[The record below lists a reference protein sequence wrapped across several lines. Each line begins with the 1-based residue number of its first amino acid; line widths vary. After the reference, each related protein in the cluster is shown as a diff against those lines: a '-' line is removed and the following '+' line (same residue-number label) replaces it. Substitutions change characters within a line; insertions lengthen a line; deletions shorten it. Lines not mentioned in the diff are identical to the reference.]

1 MPRSEVDVLIR
12 SLRDPRLAPLA
23 VTALPVWLWAADGS
37 RLLWAN
43 SAGAAAFGGRPGA
56 GITARSFRPGDQHRR
71 QVARL
76 ARELVGDAL
85 RLERL
90 QGFGA
95 PLGRLR
101 TCACR
106 RFTTP
111 DGVTGL
117 LVAAAEPAGRGPA
130 YAERVRLLLDGLEA
144 PAAAFDPTGRL
155 IDANASARRL
165 TALERDD
172 EFDLALLGRDLVSTV
187 TLSDG
192 HATIAAAVGEIE
204 VFKLGQGGETTLVAL
219 IPLPAGLDLPVEAAA
234 PAVTETP
241 AAEAQAVEAPAAEIP
256 AAAAPLEHFPGQMA
270 HPSSWPGLSRPSTS
284 SLSKLHEVV
293 DARHKAGHDASIQA
307 EAARAAEPAP
317 APAEVAAPSEP
328 AAVEP
333 PPAEI
338 EPPPPETPEA
348 EVAEA
353 MASVIIAD
361 HSAGPA
367 EAEAPAE
374 VAPAAAETSVVD
386 DSAAAETIEAAAAD
400 IAAIAPAVE
409 APATESAPPCEERVV
424 EETAAPAP
432 AAVAAAEP
440 PLAAEPVATPPPPA
454 TESAPHAAALALL
467 HDAALHEAA
476 LTARRHPLRFIWQMD
491 AEGRFA
497 LGSDEFARL
506 IGPRTATAFG
516 RPWREVAEQFGLDPD
531 GRVAAAVATRD
542 TWSGITVDWPVDGPD
557 ARLRVELSGLPMY
570 DRAGQFLGYRGFGI
584 CRDLD
589 GLDHLATQR
598 RRDALRPAPAEPTT
612 DAAPPAPPEHAD
624 AIDQPA
630 SAGPRSPPLPL
641 ATDAPVET
649 PPNVVPFRPATEPKA
664 PALTLTAVENHA
676 FNELARQLASRLEAE
691 RSELDRRD
699 AALPPVV
706 EEAPV
711 LPAADADHGAPP
723 ATEPPAPGHDDAAP
737 WTMEAHAAPRADSR
751 RDALLYDRI
760 PVGILVY
767 QLDRLLYANRAF
779 LVRVGYPDLQA
790 LAAAGGLDALYVE
803 PGAAG
808 GGSATEEGTP
818 VRIAASGGDGP
829 TDARLHGI
837 SWDGEAAH
845 ALIFSAPLGAGA
857 APPPAVAAVPP
868 VAVAAPPVDPD
879 AAELRAVVEA
889 SDDAV
894 LIVDRDGEI
903 IRCNA
908 SARRL
913 FGAPDRDSAMGRL
926 ADLIDPPGQGV
937 LREQLDTLRQAP
949 AATAQA
955 REHLGISRDRRA
967 FPLRL
972 TMGRTDASGT
982 RFFAICRDLSAE
994 RAPVEIAQRKQ
1005 AERAAGARAEI
1016 LARISQDLRTPLN
1029 AIVGFADVMIEERFG
1044 TLGNERYA
1052 AYLKDIRGSA
1062 ERMLAIINDMVDLSR
1077 AETGQLELSLG
1088 RQDLNETV
1096 EQCVA
1101 VLQPQANRERIIIRT
1116 ALAQSLPP
1124 VTADAAALRQI
1135 VLNLVGN
1142 SIHVARAGGQIIVS
1156 TAVTD
1161 LGDIVLRV
1169 RDTGRGLNHAE
1180 MDAAL
1185 EQFRNPAAEQV
1196 AQDNVGINMSL
1207 TRALVEANRAQF
1219 HIRTA
1224 PHSGTLIEVSFPPL
1238 AARAV

>member
-1 MPRSEVDVLIR
+1 
-12 SLRDPRLAPLA
+12 
-23 VTALPVWLWAADGS
+23 
-37 RLLWAN
+37 
-43 SAGAAAFGGRPGA
+43 
-56 GITARSFRPGDQHRR
+56 
-71 QVARL
+71 ARL
-76 ARELVGDAL
+76 ARELVGDAV

-106 RFTTP
+106 RFTTA

-117 LVAAAEPAGRGPA
+117 LVAAAEPAGRGPG

-155 IDANASARRL
+155 IDANAPARRL

-187 TLSDG
+187 TLGDG

-219 IPLPAGLDLPVEAAA
+219 IPLPAELELPVEAAE
-234 PAVTETP
+234 PAVAEPLATRIPATEPP
-241 AAEAQAVEAPAAEIP
+241 AAELQAPASPATEI
-256 AAAAPLEHFPGQMA
+256 AVVAAPLET
-270 HPSSWPGLSRPSTS
+270 HPSSWPDSSRPSTS
-284 SLSKLHEVV
+284 SLSKLPEVV
-293 DARHKAGHDASIQA
+293 DARDEPGHDESIRA
-307 EAARAAEPAP
+307 ETALVPEPVPAP
-317 APAEVAAPSEP
+317 AGVAAPSEP

-338 EPPPPETPEA
+338 EPQPPEAPEA
-348 EVAEA
+348 EIAEA
-353 MASVIIAD
+353 IASVVLAD
-361 HSAGPA
+361 HPA
-367 EAEAPAE
+367 SPAAPEAPAE
-374 VAPAAAETSVVD
+374 AVPAAAEAAVAN
-386 DSAAAETIEAAAAD
+386 DSAATETIAPVTAD
-400 IAAIAPAVE
+400 VAPAE
-409 APATESAPPCEERVV
+409 IA
-424 EETAAPAP
+424 
-432 AAVAAAEP
+432 
-440 PLAAEPVATPPPPA
+440 PPPA
-454 TESAPHAAALALL
+454 DESAPHAAAPALL
-467 HDAALHEAA
+467 HEPALHDSA

-491 AEGRFA
+491 AEGRFV

-542 TWSGITVDWPVDGPD
+542 TWSGITVSWPVDGPD
-557 ARLRVELSGLPMY
+557 ARLRVELSGLPVY

-598 RRDALRPAPAEPTT
+598 RHDALRPE
-612 DAAPPAPPEHAD
+612 PAPDACPPPPPQHAE
-624 AIDQPA
+624 AADQPA
-630 SAGPRSPPLPL
+630 SAGLHSPPPPQ

-664 PALTLTAVENHA
+664 EPKALAPALTAVENHA

-691 RSELDRRD
+691 RSELDRRE
-699 AALPPVV
+699 ATRPTVV
-706 EEAPV
+706 EEAPAP
-711 LPAADADHGAPP
+711 PAAEADHAMPP

-737 WTMEAHAAPRADSR
+737 WTMEAHAAPRAESR

-779 LVRVGYPDLQA
+779 LDRVGYPDLQV

-818 VRIAASGGDGP
+818 VRIAATGGDGP

-845 ALIFSAPLGAGA
+845 ALIFSATLGAGTA
-857 APPPAVAAVPP
+857 TPPAAAVPP
-868 VAVAAPPVDPD
+868 APVAAPSADPD
-879 AAELRAVVEA
+879 AAELRAVVDA
-889 SDDAV
+889 SDDAILV
-894 LIVDRDGEI
+894 LDRDGEI

-913 FGAPDRDSAMGRL
+913 FAAPDRDSAIGRL
-926 ADLIDPPGQGV
+926 ADLVDPAGHGV
-937 LREQLDTLRQAP
+937 LREQFDALRQAP
-949 AATAQA
+949 AATTQA
-955 REHLGISRDRRA
+955 REYLGISRDRRA

-982 RFFAICRDLSAE
+982 RFFAICRDLSTE

-1016 LARISQDLRTPLN
+1016 LARVSQDLRTPLN

-1052 AYLKDIRGSA
+1052 AYLKDIRASA
-1062 ERMLAIINDMVDLSR
+1062 ERMLAVINDMVDLSR

-1169 RDTGRGLNHAE
+1169 RDTGRGLNHTE
-1180 MDAAL
+1180 MEAAL
-1185 EQFRNPAAEQV
+1185 EQFRNPAGEQV

-1219 HIRTA
+1219 HVRSA